1 MTEIK
6 KREKEEK
13 NAMVKKMA
21 EEFSQKDGAS
31 KAMAMLLMTAYS
43 EGMEAG
49 KEAERKAKQIA

>member
-1 MTEIK
+1 
-6 KREKEEK
+6 
-13 NAMVKKMA
+13 MA

-49 KEAERKAKQIA
+49 KEAERKKQIA